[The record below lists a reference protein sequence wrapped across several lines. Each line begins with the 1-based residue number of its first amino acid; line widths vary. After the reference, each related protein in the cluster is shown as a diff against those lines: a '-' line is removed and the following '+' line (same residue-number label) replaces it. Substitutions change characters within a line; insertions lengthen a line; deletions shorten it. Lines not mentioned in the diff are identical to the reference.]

1 MTSLVR
7 DAFCPIESITGVTA
21 IDATADT
28 ISINGKPITFECVT
42 GNIWINPLAVAVA
55 GATALKLTAGQA
67 IDLVVMGDLSI
78 ISDGSGGTYQLIVWD
93 M

>member
-1 MTSLVR
+1 MTNLVR

-28 ISINGKPITFECVT
+28 ISIKGRPITFECVT
-42 GNIWINPLAVAVA
+42 GSIWINPLVTAVAD
-55 GATALKLTAGQA
+55 ATALKLTAGQA
-67 IDLVVMGDLSI
+67 IDLVVMENLSI
-78 ISDGSGGTYQLIVWD
+78 ISDGSGGTYQLIIWD